1 MPIRTSWRSVMSLF
15 ARLSDKWRR
24 PLKVA
29 VLGTSNTVA
38 AWGYYPHL
46 AGADG
51 LKVERFALGGSSSF
65 VAILFLDAIIAS
77 RPDVC
82 VIELAVNDATM
93 IALGE
98 THTGH
103 IEHTYRFLIARLR
116 AAGITP
122 LILILPHLDF
132 MTASPVRDII
142 RTVAE
147 HLTVDVLDGYDLV
160 TRLTAGGA
168 LASAFTDKSHITA
181 EMSLIL
187 AGMLVERINGL
198 NRRPVAP
205 VPTPVSY
212 RYQTADTLRTDGR
225 VISLGTSLYC
235 GQALIFE
242 DRATAEI
249 DLAPDEH
256 IVAIAFDMCRSTG
269 SLEFSGKTET
279 IKALHNR
286 YVDPDPSALFA
297 CVVALRQPV
306 AGENGQVR
314 LSLANAGDTPT
325 DRNAHYIRPVAPLPE
340 ARVALFGLVIA
351 RNS

>member
-1 MPIRTSWRSVMSLF
+1 MSLF
-15 ARLSDKWRR
+15 ARLSNKWRR

-46 AGADG
+46 ARANG

-65 VAILFLDAIIAS
+65 VAILFLDAILAS

-93 IALGE
+93 VRLGE

-103 IEHTYRFLIARLR
+103 IEQTYRFLIARLR

-122 LILILPHLDF
+122 QILILPHLDF

-147 HLTVDVLDGYDLV
+147 DLTVDVLDGYDLV
-160 TRLTAGGA
+160 TGLTADSA
-168 LASAFTDKSHITA
+168 RASAFTDKSHITA
-181 EMSLIL
+181 EMSLTL
-187 AGMLVERINGL
+187 AGILVERINGL

-205 VPTPVSY
+205 VPAPASY
-212 RYQTADTLRTDGR
+212 RYQTANTFQTDGR
-225 VISLGTSLYC
+225 IISLGTSLFS
-235 GQALIFE
+235 GQALVFE
-242 DRATAEI
+242 DMTTTEV
-249 DLAPDEH
+249 DLAPEEH

-269 SLEFSGKTET
+269 SLGFSGKTET
-279 IKALHNR
+279 IKALYNR
-286 YVDPDPSALFA
+286 YVGPDPSALFA

-306 AGENGQVR
+306 AGENGRVR
-314 LSLANAGDTPT
+314 LSLSDAGDTPA
-325 DRNAHYIRPVAPLPE
+325 DRNAHYIRPVAPLME
-340 ARVALFGLVIA
+340 ARVALLGLVIT
-351 RNS
+351 RNQPA

>member
-1 MPIRTSWRSVMSLF
+1 MTPF
-15 ARLSDKWRR
+15 ARLKALIPFRHS

-46 AGADG
+46 AKSDG

-93 IALGE
+93 TSLGE
-98 THTGH
+98 THTRY
-103 IEHTYRFLIARLR
+103 IEQTYRFLITRLR

-122 LILILPHLDF
+122 LILVMPHLDF
-132 MTASPVRDII
+132 ITASPVRDII
-142 RTVAE
+142 RTVAKD
-147 HLTVDVLDGYDLV
+147 LTVDVLDGYDLV
-160 TRLTAGGA
+160 TGLTAGGA

-181 EMSLIL
+181 EVSLTLAGIL
-187 AGMLVERINGL
+187 AERVKGL
-198 NRRPVAP
+198 NRRPIKPLLAP
-205 VPTPVSY
+205 IAY
-212 RYQTADTLRTDGR
+212 RYQTVDSLQTNGE
-225 VISLGTSLYC
+225 VISLSTSLFT

-242 DRATAEI
+242 DMATAEV

-269 SLEFSGKTET
+269 SLAFSGQTET
-279 IKALHNR
+279 IKALYNR

-306 AGENGQVR
+306 AGENGRVR
-314 LSLANAGDTPT
+314 LSLADAGDMPE

-351 RNS
+351 RNPAV